1 VIREHCD
8 NCLKAR
14 DEEMLS
20 LSTVP
25 DCTQNDR
32 SRMLK
37 QESEGATSAD
47 TTGVVHLS
55 LRVSTSPNSSVVP
68 LEREDAVDDVVE
80 KEVDGLLLRV

>member
-1 VIREHCD
+1 
-8 NCLKAR
+8 
-14 DEEMLS
+14 
-20 LSTVP
+20 
-25 DCTQNDR
+25 
-32 SRMLK
+32 MLK